1 MLVRHAFANRMLFG
15 LVVCVVMSLPFVFH
29 WWGLGASDPG
39 TQGGDGASLVAAA
52 LVDPY
57 VQAANDQALAEG
69 RATTLADV
77 VASLPAPTSAGST
90 AAAPD
95 PAESGVSV
103 AAPTFTVSADRI
115 TAQVTTSGSPVTC
128 VITISAGK
136 AVDRC

>member
-1 MLVRHAFANRMLFG
+1 MLFG

-39 TQGGDGASLVAAA
+39 TEGTDGASLVAAA

-77 VASLPAPTSAGST
+77 AAGLPAPTST

-95 PAESGVSV
+95 PAESGLGI
-103 AAPTFTVSADRI
+103 AAPVFTVTADRI

>member
-1 MLVRHAFANRMLFG
+1 MLFG

-29 WWGLGASDPG
+29 WWGLGASDSS
-39 TQGGDGASLVAAA
+39 TQGSDGGSIVAAA

-57 VQAANDQALAEG
+57 VQAANDQAMAEG
-69 RATTLADV
+69 RPTTLADV
-77 VASLPAPTSAGST
+77 VAGLPAATSGGASST
-90 AAAPD
+90 APD

-103 AAPTFTVSADRI
+103 AAPVFTVTADRI
-115 TAQVTTSGSPVTC
+115 TAQVTTLDSPVTC